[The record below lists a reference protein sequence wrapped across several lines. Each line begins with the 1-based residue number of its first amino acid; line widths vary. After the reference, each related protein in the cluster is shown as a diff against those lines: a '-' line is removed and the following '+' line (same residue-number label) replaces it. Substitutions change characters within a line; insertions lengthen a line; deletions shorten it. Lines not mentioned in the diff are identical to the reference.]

1 MNLADG
7 AAAWLLAATTQATP
21 TSTIT
26 PTVTTTPTPT
36 PAGPTPTTPA
46 QTLETTSGLGDFTWA
61 NAVTLGA
68 ALLAA
73 SGVILTLIVNAAR
86 SRRDDLKTLYA
97 DALGA
102 VAEYLEGPYRILRKD
117 GEKSTRFALTTK
129 MSDVKTAVDHN
140 QALLRLHA
148 RPGVADA
155 YDKFVNAAKSEA
167 GKQMH
172 DAWLAPPITT
182 DEAINLNDPLPRET
196 SDAAR
201 AHLVE
206 VMQADLARRWYRP
219 KTKRRYDDAVAGSTT
234 SSTDQRTA
242 PTRSPDLSAG
252 SGDDEPAAPD

>member
-1 MNLADG
+1 MTNTG
-7 AAAWLLAATTQATP
+7 AVLVDALTRLFVDLTVRLPTP
-21 TSTIT
+21 TASPTSTTTIT
-26 PTVTTTPTPT
+26 PTGAPTGT
-36 PAGPTPTTPA
+36 AHDPAVSGVA
-46 QTLETTSGLGDFTWA
+46 GNTSGLGDFTWA
-61 NAVTLGA
+61 NLVTLGA

-73 SGVILTLIVNAAR
+73 GGVILTLIINAAR
-86 SRRDDLKTLYA
+86 SRRDDLKTQYA

-148 RPGVADA
+148 PPGVADA
-155 YDKFVNAAKSEA
+155 YDKYVNAAKGEA

-172 DAWLAPPITT
+172 DAWLVPPITT
-182 DEAINLNDPLPRET
+182 DDCVNLDVALPRGN

-201 AHLVE
+201 ARLVE

-219 KTKRRYDDAVAGSTT
+219 TTKRRYETAIAATQDIDA
-234 SSTDQRTA
+234 TA
-242 PTRSPDLSAG
+242 PTNDSQA
-252 SGDDEPAAPD
+252 

>member
-1 MNLADG
+1 VNLAAG
-7 AAAWLLAATTQATP
+7 AAAWVAATTRA
-21 TSTIT
+21 
-26 PTVTTTPTPT
+26 TPTPT
-36 PAGPTPTTPA
+36 PTTAITAASTPSPAGTAPPTPT
-46 QTLETTSGLGDFTWA
+46 QTLETTTSGLGDFTWA

-73 SGVILTLIVNAAR
+73 GGVILTLFINAAR

-167 GKQMH
+167 GRQMH
-172 DAWLAPPITT
+172 DAWLTPPITT
-182 DEAINLNDPLPRET
+182 DEAVNLNDPLPRET

-219 KTKRRYDDAVAGSTT
+219 QTKRRYDDAVAATTSTT
-234 SSTDQRTA
+234 TA
-242 PTRSPDLSAG
+242 NPAVPAPGDERPPDPS
-252 SGDDEPAAPD
+252 